1 MNTYRDPAEMTP
13 DERLN
18 EVAAILAA
26 GLLRMRKGPVN
37 KGVGACAKAEEMT
50 GFPEGKEAFMVTPA
64 QGNRE

>member
-26 GLLRMRKGPVN
+26 GLLRMR
-37 KGVGACAKAEEMT
+37 
-50 GFPEGKEAFMVTPA
+50 
-64 QGNRE
+64 

>member
-37 KGVGACAKAEEMT
+37 KGVGACAKAEETT